1 MVSGRRLSLQDNASA
16 DKAAGESLD
25 RKVAERGLKRNPAV
39 PAVRKGI
46 FNVPI
51 PDGSQFKTING
62 ASSVTFFSGDLLSQ
76 GEEGYTYAMIC
87 GVPGNVGN
95 SYQGNLLP
103 VTAVSG
109 LTSAVLGEII
119 LAGVEEERDE
129 ALRTRFFETFNS
141 PAFGGNISSYRKAI
155 LEIAGVGAVQ
165 VYPIWKGGGT
175 VLCSILDDVFQ
186 PALPALVERVQEIIC
201 PFADGK
207 SEPSDNGYGMAPIGA
222 AVTITTAEALPLHI
236 ACHIEFSSDVQNGID
251 ACREEI
257 EAKIREYLLTVS
269 RSWGK
274 PLNGYKVDYNL
285 TVYIS
290 RIIFAILSV
299 EQVVNVTDVSVNG
312 SGGDLFLTETA
323 EIQQVPVLGTVV
335 YYDE

>member
-1 MVSGRRLSLQDNASA
+1 MIDFSGYTAKAIEQTMLNRVPSEIDTREGSMVQTAIGPSAWYLEGVYLLLAQMQDNASA

-76 GEEGYTYAMIC
+76 G
-87 GVPGNVGN
+87 
-95 SYQGNLLP
+95 
-103 VTAVSG
+103 
-109 LTSAVLGEII
+109 
-119 LAGVEEERDE
+119 EERDE

-335 YYDE
+335 FYDE